1 MRERAGETESWMERV
16 FQDRRR
22 RKRTINRDRQGED
35 MKRRMSISIALVLG
49 VVSLFLMSG
58 GPTVRAAKERVFSID
73 TGIMTLGPNQVLRI
87 VTNNKDPEAG
97 YVVRFSQMTYS
108 VTSSSGT
115 SRYARVS
122 QTTSDPMSVAPG
134 EGFSID
140 IGTSENLRVVVS
152 SDSPDLQVT
161 AQIID
166 TTTGNIIAILIG
178 LK

>member
-1 MRERAGETESWMERV
+1 MRNIEMKNITKAITGLALAMSV
-16 FQDRRR
+16 SIIGSD
-22 RKRTINRDRQGED
+22 RTIAREKKQTGVSTGTLS
-35 MKRRMSISIALVLG
+35 RRTT
-49 VVSLFLMSG
+49 FNQ
-58 GPTVRAAKERVFSID
+58 TEYAAKEIVFSID
-73 TGIMTLGPNQVLRI
+73 TGIITLGPSQTLRI
-87 VTNNKDPEAG
+87 VTNNNDPDVG

-115 SRYARVS
+115 SRYTRVS
-122 QTTSDPMSVAPG
+122 QSASDPIPVAPG

-152 SDSPDLQVT
+152 SDTPELQVT

-166 TTTGNIIAILIG
+166 AATGNIIAILLG